1 MEEVGGE
8 SLSVL
13 TSRMSVFS
21 RPSVRWLLG
30 GLVAV
35 ILLSYARYPG
45 GFAGYVLVGDL
56 ALAGRHFY
64 HDAPPGISTWPPFF
78 SLVCVPLALLARVSL
93 VLTRVLWL
101 AINAAALVA
110 VMRLALR
117 LVYGDPAPSLTS
129 RAALIPLLV
138 SARWVLSNFEHL
150 QINILIFLLTLAG
163 LDLMERRRHALGGAL
178 IGTGIAMKVMP
189 GAFVLYL
196 LWRRRWRPAAW
207 AAGWAAALSLSP
219 VLVYGFARFVDY
231 VRAWRAVLAQGWDVG
246 KMNASV
252 YAMWDR
258 ILGHHWLPFTIPGE
272 NVVSASGARAVTIAL
287 VASLLAAVVTLAVAA
302 RRRDA
307 GRDPGHDARI
317 AEWSAVFVIAALFG
331 TVAWKAYLVVLL
343 LPSVLLYRL
352 REHPDPVLRRVAAYT
367 LWVPFALS
375 LLSADGIVGHAFSA
389 RLEMGSIV
397 TMAGVV
403 ELAGLLWIRARLDR
417 A

>member
-1 MEEVGGE
+1 MPA
-8 SLSVL
+8 L
-13 TSRMSVFS
+13 S

-45 GFAGYVLVGDL
+45 DFAGYLLVGDL
-56 ALAGRHFY
+56 ALAGRHIY

-101 AINAAALVA
+101 AINAVALVA

-117 LVYGDPAPSLTS
+117 LVYGESAPSLTS

-331 TVAWKAYLVVLL
+331 TVAWKAYLVCCSCRACCCTGCVSTRTRCCGAS
-343 LPSVLLYRL
+343 PRTRSGYRL
-352 REHPDPVLRRVAAYT
+352 RCHCYRPMALSGTRSRRVSK
-367 LWVPFALS
+367 W
-375 LLSADGIVGHAFSA
+375 
-389 RLEMGSIV
+389 
-397 TMAGVV
+397 
-403 ELAGLLWIRARLDR
+403 DR
-417 A
+417 S